1 MLHNEYLS
9 NLLLTY
15 EGGFMKTIVYISD
28 FRLPFVLN
36 FIEPLKK
43 FEGYKKILIIEK
55 NNLQNE
61 HVLYDFFD
69 EIIYIDYLD
78 SMDCLKEH
86 IARIR
91 MDHKIVAL
99 LTPGENAIEIGGEL
113 RSTFGIPGL
122 QKNQAEAV
130 RNKWIM
136 KQMLHQRGIRTS
148 ATAIAL
154 SASDYEEFVEENGFP
169 IIVKPLSGFGT
180 INTFKIS
187 TINELNYYLD
197 HTRKE
202 HQKDLLEEF
211 ISGKEFHCDSIIS
224 KGHVVFSSVSQ
235 YLYNCLEI
243 ATSNKPPASITFP
256 EGSNIEYIDRI
267 KEVNKEVI
275 SALGINNSVT
285 HAELFLTPEGE
296 VVFGEIGARIGG
308 AQVIPPCIKNT
319 HGVDFFETVSDLE
332 LGVFE
337 MKKCQTDNKYTGM
350 ICFPTRAGIIEKI
363 SGIQDFRDINGLID
377 FNVAYK
383 VGQEVGDVKDTMTRS
398 GFAIV
403 EGDTF
408 EDLSTTL
415 LEMYDRFNIQVN
427 NNHLINATVEEGV
440 R

>member
-1 MLHNEYLS
+1 
-9 NLLLTY
+9 
-15 EGGFMKTIVYISD
+15 MKSIVYISD

-36 FIEPLKK
+36 FIKPLKK
-43 FEGYKKILIIEK
+43 FVDYKKILIIER

-61 HVLYDFFD
+61 HVLSEFFD
-69 EIIYIDYLD
+69 EIRYIDYLESLD
-78 SMDCLKEH
+78 SIKEH
-86 IARIR
+86 IAQIR

-99 LTPGENAIEIGGEL
+99 LTPGENAIEIGGEI

-122 QKNQAEAV
+122 QRNQAEAV

-148 ATAIAL
+148 VTAIAL
-154 SASDYEEFVEENGFP
+154 SVSDYMEFVEVNGFP

-187 TINELNYYLD
+187 SINELNSYLEN
-197 HTRKE
+197 TRKE

-211 ISGKEFHCDSIIS
+211 INGKEFHCDSLVS
-224 KGHVVFSSVSQ
+224 KGNVVFSSVSQ

-243 ATSNKPPASITFP
+243 ATSHKPPASITIP

-308 AQVIPPCIKNT
+308 AQVMPPCIKNT
-319 HGVDFFETVSDLE
+319 HGVDFFAAVSDLE

-337 MKKCQTDNKYTGM
+337 FNRCQTDNNYTGM

-363 SGIQDFRDINGLID
+363 SGIQDFKDIKGLID
-377 FNVAYK
+377 FNVSYQ
-383 VGQEVGDVKDTMTRS
+383 VGQKVGDVKDTMTRS

-408 EDLSTTL
+408 EDLSNTL
-415 LEMYDRFNIQVN
+415 LDMYDRFYIQVK
-427 NNHLINATVEEGV
+427 AEEGI